1 MYHKEKEYLH
11 QIAKAS
17 DAIRKKHRILKLG
30 KEDAENALNETFK
43 PIVQPLQKIVNLT
56 NIKRENFKIEKKEEE
71 DEEEEDYISADEN
84 ETIPGFDYEK
94 VVGKYLYLIN
104 HNRKQCLDTV
114 YGVRKLRDGS
124 FMIGDKPI
132 SFDNHLVNIGDKR
145 FNVTTG
151 LLELLFKNKPEKA
164 YISKEDERNYK
175 EILIA
180 SNAHK
185 KKYSSSEPIRTDK
198 NFKFMNFISGLFP
211 QRREPYVSG
220 SSLPKFMITNR
231 NFKPDYIYWDDP
243 NELVDRLRLL
253 MASQS
258 AGNPSHNNEIM
269 SIIEE
274 LREAKIIY

>member
-30 KEDAENALNETFK
+30 KEDAENTLNETFK
-43 PIVQPLQKIVNLT
+43 PI
-56 NIKRENFKIEKKEEE
+56 EEE
-71 DEEEEDYISADEN
+71 DEEDYISADEN

-94 VVGKYLYLIN
+94 VIGKYLYLIN

-164 YISKEDERNYK
+164 YISEEDERNYK

-231 NFKPDYIYWDDP
+231 NFKPDYIYWDCP